1 MPRPTLDVTGAPAE
15 ADVAAIE
22 AGLTAYNAGFAVDN
36 DRRPLGVFLRD
47 AGGQV
52 VGGATGRTDRGW
64 LYVDCLWLA
73 DDLRGG
79 GWGSR
84 VLCAAEREAWAR
96 GCRRAR
102 LFTYS
107 FQARGFY
114 ERHGYTV
121 FGVLDDYPP
130 GHSQIWMRKD
140 LTG

>member
-1 MPRPTLDVTGAPAE
+1 MPTIVVTDAPIE
-15 ADVAAIE
+15 ADVAVIE
-22 AGLTAYNAGFAVDN
+22 TGLTAYNGGFGVDH
-36 DRRPLGVFLRD
+36 DRRPLCAFVRD
-47 AGGQV
+47 AEGRV
-52 VGGATGRTDRGW
+52 IGGATGHTDRGW
-64 LYVDCLWLA
+64 LYLDCFWLPEG
-73 DDLRGG
+73 LRKGG
-79 GWGSR
+79 LGGE
-84 VLCAAEREAWAR
+84 VLRAAEGEAWAR

-140 LTG
+140 LVG